1 MKSKWFEKDGFRDD
15 VVISTRVRLAR
26 NVEGFA
32 FPRHL
37 TEDDA
42 KKLAQKVSAVLNET
56 GYGFEETDIAPLND
70 LQKNFLLE
78 EYTISKNLFEG
89 LSARK
94 VFTGND
100 GHVSIMFGEEDH
112 LRLQCIYAGF
122 EPDKAYDLIN
132 KVDNLIGEKLPF
144 AFSEKYGYLTTCPTN
159 VGTGMR
165 VSFMLHLPALSMTGH
180 IDELFAT
187 IGKLGIAVRGVYGE
201 GSKSTGHIYQISNQ
215 VTLGLSEN
223 EIIEKL
229 TEVVNR
235 IIAQEKE
242 LRNRISKENGIAF
255 TDKIMRSYGTLKY
268 ASVVSTNELLE
279 LLSNVRLGV
288 SMGMIE
294 NVKLS
299 DITNIMIN
307 ARPAHIMTGV
317 ENAMTAFDR
326 DVKRARLVKD
336 ILSKKEE

>member
-1 MKSKWFEKDGFRDD
+1 MAVKWFEKDGFRDD

-26 NVEGFA
+26 NVSGYA
-32 FPRHL
+32 FPRKL
-37 TEDDA
+37 TEEDG
-42 KKLAQKVSAVLNET
+42 KILSEKVSVVLNES
-56 GYGFEETDIAPLND
+56 GYGFEETSIENLSD

-89 LSARK
+89 LSSRK

-100 GHVSIMFGEEDH
+100 GHVSIMYGEEDH

-122 EPDKAYDLIN
+122 EPEKAYDLIN
-132 KVDNLIGEKLPF
+132 KVDNLLGEKLPY
-144 AFSEKYGYLTTCPTN
+144 AFSEKYGYLTSCPTN

-180 IDELFAT
+180 IDELFAA

-215 VTLGLSEN
+215 VTLGLAES

-242 LRNRISKENGIAF
+242 LRNKISKENGIAF
-255 TDKIMRSYGTLKY
+255 SDKIWF
-268 ASVVSTNELLE
+268 
-279 LLSNVRLGV
+279 
-288 SMGMIE
+288 I
-294 NVKLS
+294 
-299 DITNIMIN
+299 
-307 ARPAHIMTGV
+307 H
-317 ENAMTAFDR
+317 
-326 DVKRARLVKD
+326 
-336 ILSKKEE
+336 

>member
-1 MKSKWFEKDGFRDD
+1 MAGKWFEKEGFRDD

-26 NVEGFA
+26 NVEGFS
-32 FPRHL
+32 FPRKMSV
-37 TEDDA
+37 EESE
-42 KKLAQKVSAVLNET
+42 KLSEKVSSALSET
-56 GYGFEETDIAPLND
+56 GYGFEETDIASLSE
-70 LQKNFLLE
+70 LKKNFLLE

-89 LSARK
+89 RLKRK

-100 GHVSIMFGEEDH
+100 GHVSIMLNEEDH

-132 KVDNLIGEKLPF
+132 KVDNLIGEKLSY

-180 IDELFAT
+180 VDELFAA

-215 VTLGLSEN
+215 VTLGLAEN
-223 EIIEKL
+223 EIIEKM

-235 IIAQEKE
+235 IISQEKD
-242 LRNRISKENGIAF
+242 LRNNISKENGIAF
-255 TDKIMRSYGTLKY
+255 ADKIMRSYGILKY
-268 ASVVSTNELLE
+268 ASVMSTNELLE
-279 LLSNVRLGV
+279 LLSKVRLGV

-294 NVKLS
+294 GVKLS
-299 DITNIMIN
+299 DITNIMILS
-307 ARPAHIMTGV
+307 RPAHIMSGE
-317 ENAMTAFDR
+317 ENAIPAFER
-326 DVKRARLVKD
+326 DVKRAKLIKD
-336 ILSKKEE
+336 ILKKEE

>member
-1 MKSKWFEKDGFRDD
+1 MAVKWFEKEGFRDD

-32 FPRHL
+32 FPRRMS
-37 TEDDA
+37 EADS
-42 KKLAQKVSAVLNET
+42 KSLAEKVSAVLKET
-56 GYGFEETDIAPLND
+56 GYGFEETDIASLSEI
-70 LQKNFLLE
+70 QKNFLLE
-78 EYTISKNLFEG
+78 EYTISKNLFDG
-89 LSARK
+89 QLSRK

-100 GHVSIMFGEEDH
+100 GHVSIMLNEEDH

-132 KVDNLIGEKLPF
+132 KVDNLISGKLSY

-180 IDELFAT
+180 IDELFAA

-215 VTLGLSEN
+215 VTLGLAEE

-235 IIAQEKE
+235 IITQEKE
-242 LRNRISKENGIAF
+242 LRNKISKENGIAF
-255 TDKIMRSYGTLKY
+255 ADKIMRSYGVLKY
-268 ASVVSTNELLE
+268 ASVMSTSELLE
-279 LLSNVRLGV
+279 LLSKVRLGI

-294 NVKLS
+294 GVKLS
-299 DITNIMIN
+299 DITNIMISS
-307 ARPAHIMTGV
+307 RPAHIMSGE
-317 ENAMTAFDR
+317 ENVLSAFER
-326 DVKRARLVKD
+326 DVKRAKLIKE
-336 ILSKKEE
+336 ILK

>member
-1 MKSKWFEKDGFRDD
+1 MAVKWFEKDGFRDD

-26 NVEGFA
+26 NIEGFA

-37 TEDDA
+37 SYEESE
-42 KKLAQKVSAVLNET
+42 KLSQKVAEVLRET
-56 GYGFEETDIAPLND
+56 GYGFEETDISEISD
-70 LQKNFLLE
+70 LEKNYLLE
-78 EYTISKNLFEG
+78 EYTISKSL
-89 LSARK
+89 LDPRLKRK

-100 GHVSIMFGEEDH
+100 GHVSIMLNEEDH

-132 KVDNLIGEKLPF
+132 KVDNLIGEKLSY

-165 VSFMLHLPALSMTGH
+165 VSFMLHLPALAMAGH
-180 IDELFAT
+180 IDELFTAV
-187 IGKLGIAVRGVYGE
+187 GKLGIAVRGVYGE

-215 VTLGLSEN
+215 VTLGLSEG

-235 IIAQEKE
+235 IITQEKE
-242 LRNRISKENGIAF
+242 LRNKILKENGIAF
-255 TDKIMRSYGTLKY
+255 TDKIMRSYGVLKY
-268 ASVVSTNELLE
+268 ASVMSTAELLE
-279 LLSNVRLGV
+279 LLSKVRLGV

-294 NVKLS
+294 GVKLS
-299 DITNIMIN
+299 DITNIMIKS
-307 ARPAHIMTGV
+307 RPAHIMNDQKKT
-317 ENAMTAFDR
+317 MPAFER
-326 DVKRARLVKD
+326 DVKRAKLIKE
-336 ILSKKEE
+336 ILRAE